1 MHPFFS
7 LLAVLVLVAP
17 VAARAQ
23 GTARVR
29 TASGLLAEPG
39 GRALATLRPG
49 AELARGAARGGWMSA
64 TLEGWVDSTL
74 VRRAARPPWALI
86 VRAPGGLMLRE
97 SPSAGSTAL
106 AQLPNGMGLEVVR
119 RQGGWVRVRRSGW
132 VATRALDAASPAPAA
147 RPAAPPASRAAAPA
161 AATPA
166 ATAPA
171 PSTAATDAAPPPEG
185 AFVPAR
191 DVVLRSA
198 PGGRTLASLPEG
210 EATLLPLARDGGWVK
225 VRIEGWVPESDVMP
239 ADTALRST
247 LTAADLRADP
257 EGTRGR
263 MVRWDVEFL
272 ALRTADALRRDL
284 AEGERFML
292 VRGPGAE
299 TSLLYVAVPP
309 SLVRDAEALPELA
322 RLTIVARV
330 RTGRSSPSGVP
341 VLDLQTL
348 ARR

>member
-7 LLAVLVLVAP
+7 LLAAVVVLAP

-23 GTARVR
+23 DIARLR
-29 TASGLLAEPG
+29 SASELLVEPG

-49 AELARGAARGGWMSA
+49 AELARGPARGGWVSA

-86 VRAPGGLMLRE
+86 VRAPGGLMLRQA
-97 SPSAGSTAL
+97 PAAGGTAL

-119 RQGGWVRVRRSGW
+119 RQGAWVRVRRSGW
-132 VATRALDAASPAPAA
+132 VPSRALDAPAA
-147 RPAAPPASRAAAPA
+147 RQAAAPA
-161 AATPA
+161 SRTAAPVAASPA

-171 PSTAATDAAPPPEG
+171 AATAATTEAPPPEG

-191 DVVLRSA
+191 DAALRSA
-198 PGGRTLASLPEG
+198 PGGRTLASLPQG
-210 EATLLPLARDGGWVK
+210 EATMLPLARDGGWVK

-299 TSLLYVAVPP
+299 TSLLYIAVPP